1 MQWKQCSASFLV
13 KQPENKLHIHIF
25 GYDLPSSCLS
35 RKHNNRMTLGNHPDV
50 LHVFFFVAFSSFQ
63 PLPKAYPCRELDQKT
78 DLKSPV
84 ACAKKEGLIG
94 HGRI

>member
-1 MQWKQCSASFLV
+1 
-13 KQPENKLHIHIF
+13 
-25 GYDLPSSCLS
+25 
-35 RKHNNRMTLGNHPDV
+35 MTLGNHPDV

-84 ACAKKEGLIG
+84 ACAKKKEGLIG